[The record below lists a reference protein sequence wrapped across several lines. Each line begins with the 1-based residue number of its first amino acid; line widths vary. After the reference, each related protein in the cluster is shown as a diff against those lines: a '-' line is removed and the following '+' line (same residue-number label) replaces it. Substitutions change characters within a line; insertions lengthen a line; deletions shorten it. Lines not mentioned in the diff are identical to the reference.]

1 MSWIRL
7 KSADGHVL
15 QAWQAQPAGK
25 PRGCIVVLQE
35 IFGVTNHI
43 RNVCDRFAAQGWVA
57 VAPALYDRVGRGHE
71 LPYGEQGIAQGR
83 ALKAGVTETQALADV
98 EAAVDY
104 LRPKGKVAVVGFCWG
119 GTLAWLSAARL
130 QGVSAAVA
138 YYGTNIYDKVR
149 EQPRVPVLLHFG
161 DHDKHIL
168 PEHVSAISKTWPQVP
183 LYRYDADHGF
193 NCDER
198 PAYHRASAQL
208 AGTRTEQF
216 LESHLC

>member
-1 MSWIRL
+1 MSWIQL

-57 VAPALYDRVGRGHE
+57 IAPALYDRVGRGHE

-83 ALKAGVTETQALADV
+83 ALKAGVTEAQALADV
-98 EAAVDY
+98 QAAVDH

-119 GTLAWLSAARL
+119 GTLAWLSASRL

-138 YYGTNIYDKVR
+138 YYGTNIHDNVR

-161 DHDKHIL
+161 DNDKHIL
-168 PEHVSAISKTWPQVP
+168 PEHVSGISKTWPQVP

-198 PAYHRASAQL
+198 PAYHPASAQL
-208 AGTRTEQF
+208 AGTRTQQF
-216 LESHLC
+216 LERHLC